1 LSNETTIYEQRHVT
15 LRTGGLAAYVAY
27 AKEQVWPELNRQGA
41 KVVCLLNGFIG
52 QPQEEVMQI
61 TRFPDWDTWNGY
73 QQSQITGESGL
84 VEKEEARLLKAVASR
99 PKDRIPAEDRR
110 AVYGYRRYFIRPG
123 DIADFAH
130 FGENGVWPRIESQGA
145 CILGLWTT
153 LAVTDPSEVILVTG
167 YHGPGH
173 WEETRVTIPK
183 PEDVDF
189 GLWRGDLDLRA
200 RREAMT
206 LKTWVCLMQAIEV
219 APYG

>member
-1 LSNETTIYEQRHVT
+1 MSNETTIYEQRHVT

-27 AKEQVWPELNRQGA
+27 TKEQVWPELNRQGA

-61 TRFPDWDTWNGY
+61 TRFPDWDSWNGY
-73 QQSQITGESGL
+73 QQNRITGESGL
-84 VEKEEARLLKAVASR
+84 VEKDEARLLKAVASR
-99 PKDRIPAEDRR
+99 P
-110 AVYGYRRYFIRPG
+110 G

-130 FGENGVWPRIESQGA
+130 YGENGVWPRIESQGA

-153 LAVTDPSEVILVTG
+153 LAVTDPLEVILVTG

-173 WEETRVTIPK
+173 WEETRVTGPK
-183 PEDVDF
+183 PEDVDS
-189 GLWRGDLDLRA
+189 GLWQGDLELRA